1 VVCLKKLSQILSY
14 VLVAALATVVTLTL
28 TWPAET
34 VVTPRQS
41 KLDQL
46 QALIEQCFIG
56 EVDSTAIEDAA
67 ADAMVSALGDRW
79 SYYIPAAQYGS
90 YKEQMANAY
99 VGIGITIQVKEENQG
114 FVITQVNPNGPA
126 YEAGMLAGDVIV
138 GVEGTDVRGMVMD
151 DVAVMVKGEEGTFVA
166 ITVERE
172 GSPVTLSVERRKVL
186 ITVATGE
193 MLEGNIGYVRITNF
207 DSRCAEETIAIIDEL
222 LAEGAEA
229 LIFDVRN
236 NPGGYAREL
245 VKVLDHLL
253 PECEVFRT
261 VDYAGTEDVD
271 YSDENC
277 IDPIPMAVLV
287 NSESYSA
294 AEFFAAALRDYEMAV
309 IVGDKTCGKG
319 YFQYTYPLNDGSAV
333 GLSVGKYF
341 TPKGENLAGIGL
353 TPDYPV
359 EVDEDTFMKIYA
371 GTLDLMEDPQI
382 LKALEVLKS

>member
-1 VVCLKKLSQILSY
+1 MKKLSQILSY

-28 TWPAET
+28 SWPAET

-46 QALIEQCFIG
+46 QELIEQCFIG

-138 GVEGTDVRGMVMD
+138 GVEDTDVRGMVMD
-151 DVAVMVKGEEGTFVA
+151 DVAAMVKGEEGTFVS

-261 VDYAGTEDVD
+261 VDYAGTENVD

-309 IVGDKTCGKG
+309 IVGEKTCGKG

-353 TPDYPV
+353 IPDYPV

-371 GTLDLMEDPQI
+371 ETLDPMEDPQI
-382 LKALEVLKS
+382 LKALEVLK

>member
-1 VVCLKKLSQILSY
+1 MKKLSQILSY

-46 QALIEQCFIG
+46 QALIEQRFIG
-56 EVDSTAIEDAA
+56 EADSTAIEDAA

-126 YEAGMLAGDVIV
+126 FEAGFLAGDVIV

-151 DVAVMVKGEEGTFVA
+151 DVAVMVKGEEGTFVS

-193 MLEGNIGYVRITNF
+193 MLEGNIGFVRITNF

-353 TPDYPV
+353 TPDYSV

>member
-1 VVCLKKLSQILSY
+1 MKKLSQILSY

-138 GVEGTDVRGMVMD
+138 GVEDTDVRGMVMD
-151 DVAVMVKGEEGTFVA
+151 DVAAMVKGEEGTFVA

-172 GSPVTLSVERRKVL
+172 GSPMTLSVERRKVL

-193 MLEGNIGYVRITNF
+193 MLEGNIGFVRITNF

-309 IVGDKTCGKG
+309 IVGEKTCGKG

-353 TPDYPV
+353 IPDYPV

-382 LKALEVLKS
+382 LKALEVLK

>member
-1 VVCLKKLSQILSY
+1 MKKLSQILSY

-56 EVDSTAIEDAA
+56 EVDSTAVEDAA

-151 DVAVMVKGEEGTFVA
+151 DVASMVKGEEGTFVS

-382 LKALEVLKS
+382 LKALEVLK

>member
-1 VVCLKKLSQILSY
+1 MKKLSQILSY

-34 VVTPRQS
+34 VLEPRQS

-46 QALIEQCFIG
+46 QELIEQCFIG

-126 YEAGMLAGDVIV
+126 FEAGFLAGDVIV

-151 DVAVMVKGEEGTFVA
+151 DVAAMVKGEEGTFVS

-193 MLEGNIGYVRITNF
+193 MLEGNIGFVRITNF

-271 YSDENC
+271 YSDANC

-382 LKALEVLKS
+382 LKALEVLK

>member
-1 VVCLKKLSQILSY
+1 MKKLSQILSY

-28 TWPAET
+28 SWPAET

-46 QALIEQCFIG
+46 QELIEQCFIG

-138 GVEGTDVRGMVMD
+138 GVEDTDVRGMVMD

-172 GSPVTLSVERRKVL
+172 GSPMTLSVERRKVL

-193 MLEGNIGYVRITNF
+193 MLEGNIGFVRITNF

-353 TPDYPV
+353 IPDYPV

-382 LKALEVLKS
+382 LKALEVLK

>member
-1 VVCLKKLSQILSY
+1 MKKLSQILSY

-28 TWPAET
+28 TWPVET

-126 YEAGMLAGDVIV
+126 FEAGFLAGDVIV

-172 GSPVTLSVERRKVL
+172 GSPVTISVERRKVL

-382 LKALEVLKS
+382 LKALEVLK

>member
-1 VVCLKKLSQILSY
+1 MKKLSQILSY

-79 SYYIPAAQYGS
+79 SYYIPAAQYDS

-126 YEAGMLAGDVIV
+126 FEAGFLAGDVIV

-151 DVAVMVKGEEGTFVA
+151 DVAAMVKGEEGTFVS

-382 LKALEVLKS
+382 LKALEVLK

>member
-1 VVCLKKLSQILSY
+1 MKKLSQILSY

-28 TWPAET
+28 SWPAET
-34 VVTPRQS
+34 VVEPRQS

-126 YEAGMLAGDVIV
+126 FEAGFLAGDVIV

-151 DVAVMVKGEEGTFVA
+151 DVAAMVKGEEGTFVS

-261 VDYAGTEDVD
+261 VDYAGTENVD

>member
-1 VVCLKKLSQILSY
+1 MKKLSQILSY

-28 TWPAET
+28 SWPAET

-46 QALIEQCFIG
+46 QELIEQCFIG

-138 GVEGTDVRGMVMD
+138 GVENTDVRGMVMD
-151 DVAVMVKGEEGTFVA
+151 DVAAMVKGEEGTFVS

-222 LAEGAEA
+222 LAKGAEA

-261 VDYAGTEDVD
+261 VDYAGTENVD

-371 GTLDLMEDPQI
+371 ETLDPMEDPQI
-382 LKALEVLKS
+382 LKALEVLK

>member
-1 VVCLKKLSQILSY
+1 MKKLSQILSY

-34 VVTPRQS
+34 VVETRQS

-46 QALIEQCFIG
+46 QELIEQCFIG

-138 GVEGTDVRGMVMD
+138 GVEDTDVRGMVMD
-151 DVAVMVKGEEGTFVA
+151 DVAAMVKGEEGTFVS

-261 VDYAGTEDVD
+261 MDYAGTENVD

-277 IDPIPMAVLV
+277 INPIPMAVLV

-309 IVGDKTCGKG
+309 LVGDKTCGKG

-382 LKALEVLKS
+382 LKALEVLK

>member
-1 VVCLKKLSQILSY
+1 MKKLSQILSY

-34 VVTPRQS
+34 VVETRQS

-46 QALIEQCFIG
+46 QELIEQCFIG

-138 GVEGTDVRGMVMD
+138 GVEGTDVREMVMD
-151 DVAVMVKGEEGTFVA
+151 DVAAMVKGEEGTFVS

-172 GSPVTLSVERRKVL
+172 GCPVTLSVERRKVL

-229 LIFDVRN
+229 LIFDMRN

-271 YSDENC
+271 YSDANC

-382 LKALEVLKS
+382 LKALEVLK

>member
-1 VVCLKKLSQILSY
+1 MKKLSQILSY

-56 EVDSTAIEDAA
+56 EVDSTAVEDAA

-126 YEAGMLAGDVIV
+126 FEAGFLAGDVIV
-138 GVEGTDVRGMVMD
+138 GVEGTDVREMVMD
-151 DVAVMVKGEEGTFVA
+151 DVAVMVKGEEGTFVS

-193 MLEGNIGYVRITNF
+193 ILEGNIGYVRITNF
-207 DSRCAEETIAIIDEL
+207 DSRCAEETLAIIDEL
-222 LAEGAEA
+222 LADGAEA

-382 LKALEVLKS
+382 LKALEVLK

>member
-1 VVCLKKLSQILSY
+1 MVCLKKLSQILSY

-151 DVAVMVKGEEGTFVA
+151 DVAVMVKGEEGTFVS

-172 GSPVTLSVERRKVL
+172 GSPMTLSVERRKVL

-193 MLEGNIGYVRITNF
+193 MLEGNIGFVRITNF

-382 LKALEVLKS
+382 LKALEVLK

>member
-1 VVCLKKLSQILSY
+1 MKKLSQILSY

-34 VVTPRQS
+34 VVEPRQS

-46 QALIEQCFIG
+46 QELIEQCFIG

-138 GVEGTDVRGMVMD
+138 GVEDTDVRGMVMD
-151 DVAVMVKGEEGTFVA
+151 DVAVMVKGEEGTFVS

-172 GSPVTLSVERRKVL
+172 GSPMTLSVERRKVL

-193 MLEGNIGYVRITNF
+193 MLEGNIGFVRITNF

-353 TPDYPV
+353 IPDYPV

-382 LKALEVLKS
+382 LKALEVLK

>member
-1 VVCLKKLSQILSY
+1 MKKLSQILSY

-28 TWPAET
+28 SWPAET

-46 QALIEQCFIG
+46 QELIEQCFIG

-126 YEAGMLAGDVIV
+126 YEAGFLAGDVIV
-138 GVEGTDVRGMVMD
+138 GVENTDVREMVMD
-151 DVAVMVKGEEGTFVA
+151 DVAAMVKGEEGTFVS

-193 MLEGNIGYVRITNF
+193 MLDGNIGYVRITNF

-222 LAEGAEA
+222 LAKGAEA

-261 VDYAGTEDVD
+261 VDYAGTENVD

-309 IVGDKTCGKG
+309 IVGEKTCGKG

-371 GTLDLMEDPQI
+371 GTLDPMEDPQI
-382 LKALEVLKS
+382 LKALEVLK

>member
-1 VVCLKKLSQILSY
+1 MKKLSQILSY

-126 YEAGMLAGDVIV
+126 FEAGFLAGDVIV
-138 GVEGTDVRGMVMD
+138 GVEGTDVREMVMD
-151 DVAVMVKGEEGTFVA
+151 DVAAMVKGEEGTFVS

-382 LKALEVLKS
+382 LKALEVLK

>member
-1 VVCLKKLSQILSY
+1 MKKLSQILSY

-34 VVTPRQS
+34 VVEPRQS

-46 QALIEQCFIG
+46 QELIEQCFIG

-138 GVEGTDVRGMVMD
+138 GVEDTDVRGMVMD
-151 DVAVMVKGEEGTFVA
+151 DVAVMVKGEEGTFVS

-172 GSPVTLSVERRKVL
+172 GSPMTLSVERRKVL

-382 LKALEVLKS
+382 LKALEVLK

>member
-1 VVCLKKLSQILSY
+1 MKKITQILSY

-99 VGIGITIQVKEENQG
+99 VGIGITIQVKEETQG

-126 YEAGMLAGDVIV
+126 FEAGLLAGDVIV
-138 GVEGTDVRGMVMD
+138 GVEDTDVREMVMD
-151 DVAVMVKGEEGTFVA
+151 DVAVMVKGEEGTFVS

-172 GSPVTLSVERRKVL
+172 GNPLTVSVERRKVL

-222 LAEGAEA
+222 LVEGAEA

-353 TPDYPV
+353 TPDYLV

-371 GTLDLMEDPQI
+371 RTLDPMEDPQI
-382 LKALEVLKS
+382 LKAIEVLK

>member
-1 VVCLKKLSQILSY
+1 MKKLSQILSY

-28 TWPAET
+28 SWPAET
-34 VVTPRQS
+34 VVEPRQS

-99 VGIGITIQVKEENQG
+99 VGIGITIQVKDENQG

-138 GVEGTDVRGMVMD
+138 GVENTDVRGMVMD
-151 DVAVMVKGEEGTFVA
+151 DVAAMVKGEEGTFVS

-261 VDYAGTEDVD
+261 VDYAGTENVD

-309 IVGDKTCGKG
+309 IVGEKTCGKG

-371 GTLDLMEDPQI
+371 ETLDPMEDPQI
-382 LKALEVLKS
+382 LKALEVLK